1 MFAVATHISLS
12 VMLIISNS
20 GDDALLCEGHTPAT
34 TTTAAKATVSA
45 QCMRRGERGG
55 FQA

>member
-20 GDDALLCEGHTPAT
+20 GDDALLCEGHTPAK
-34 TTTAAKATVSA
+34 TTTAATTVSA